1 MSYENLCMNC
11 MKEKGSAEQCPHCHF
26 HNDSLQLPPFL
37 PMRTMVGGHYIIGAV
52 TESNGDGTTYM
63 GYDTENKTPVTIR
76 EFLPEFMIPRKI
88 KRMEELPHLP
98 NGKIDRKQIREIMG

>member
-11 MKEKGSAEQCPHCHF
+11 MKEKGSSEQCPHCHF

-37 PMRTMVGGHYIIGAV
+37 PMRTIVGGHYLIGAV

-63 GYDTENKTPVTIR
+63 GYDTQTKTPVTIR
-76 EFLPEFMIPRKI
+76 EFLPDTMVR
-88 KRMEELPHLP
+88 RSSDSSALLV
-98 NGKIDRKQIREIMG
+98 REGSQETYYSLLSSFL